1 MYYSLSQVK
10 LSFINM
16 EKIVLMVSSKI
27 SNHIKKEKKKKKRS
41 KISNAYIYIY
51 ICIRE
56 RERERENLVLY
67 NVHLGK
73 KIAF

>member
-1 MYYSLSQVK
+1 MYSLFQVK

-51 ICIRE
+51 IYIY
-56 RERERENLVLY
+56 V
-67 NVHLGK
+67 
-73 KIAF
+73 